1 MRQIKRS
8 RWIPDRENLLVEETL
23 FHNANGYIGVR
34 GCLEEGYPDGYDTIR
49 GTYINGFY
57 DYVPMPQAE
66 KLYGLVE
73 EKQTILNVAEV
84 QGIRLNLD
92 GEWFSV
98 FEGEILDSYRVLD
111 MDKGITHRWI
121 SWKSPQG
128 KVLEISIKRM
138 ASFTMLPLFLIEYE
152 ITSVNYNGKLAFYSM
167 HSGKVSNYFNPD
179 DPRVAGEAH
188 VFLQVTDQESSSGF
202 SSMTART
209 SKSGLS
215 VTTAVRNVLA
225 ADSLPGHGRGG
236 QEERVLE
243 TEEDGF
249 TERITTYIAE
259 NESVRMTKYCI
270 ICDSTRYPGEEEAA
284 LALCREASEI
294 PAEDWFGRQAAY
306 LDKFWNNC
314 DIGITGDHELTEALH
329 YNMYQLLQSAGKDSR
344 SSIAAKGLSG
354 EGYEG
359 HYFWDTEM
367 YIMPFFLLNDPD
379 TAVKLLRYR
388 YHTLEHAK
396 ENARILGHKKGAAYS
411 WRTIMG
417 RECSGYFPSGSAQ
430 YHISGDI
437 AYAVVAYY
445 LASRDLGFME
455 EYGAEMLVETAR
467 LWMELGN
474 YYEGTF
480 QIHAVTG
487 PDEYT
492 CLVNNNYYTNV
503 LARYNLEWAV
513 KIIRILEEGGRAGK
527 VIDKA
532 GVTRAELQE
541 FEKAAGAMYLPYDEK
556 LGINPQ
562 DDSFL
567 KKKKWDLS
575 EIKEEEK
582 PLLLHYHP
590 MYLYRHQICKQAD
603 TVMAHFILEDAQD
616 VEVIRRSFVYYETVT
631 THDSSLSS
639 CIFSI
644 VAAKLGMVEK
654 AYEYF
659 GESAKLDLFNTH
671 KNTKDGIHT
680 ANMGGTYMA
689 VVYGFGGL
697 RTKESGLYL
706 APVLPKR
713 WTGYYFQFQYQLRK
727 IRVTVNAR
735 QTEIQLMEGTFLPL
749 WVHGKLYQLTHRLI
763 IDAAQ
768 G

>member
-34 GCLEEGYPDGYDTIR
+34 GCLEEGYPEGYDTIR

-202 SSMTART
+202 SRMTART

-294 PAEDWFGRQAAY
+294 PAEDWFDRQAAY

-396 ENARILGHKKGAAYS
+396 ENARILGHKKGVAYS

-445 LASRDLGFME
+445 LASWDLGFME

-503 LARYNLEWAV
+503 LARYNLEWAA

-541 FEKAAGAMYLPYDEK
+541 FEKAAEAMYLPYDEK

-706 APVLPKR
+706 APVLPKC

>member
-1 MRQIKRS
+1 
-8 RWIPDRENLLVEETL
+8 VEETL

-179 DPRVAGEAH
+179 DPRVAGKAH

-202 SSMTART
+202 SRMTART

>member
-202 SSMTART
+202 SRMTART

>member
-1 MRQIKRS
+1 
-8 RWIPDRENLLVEETL
+8 VEETL

-294 PAEDWFGRQAAY
+294 PADDWFDRQAAY

-396 ENARILGHKKGAAYS
+396 ENARILSHKKGAAYS

-503 LARYNLEWAV
+503 LARYNLEWAA

-532 GVTRAELQE
+532 GVMRAELQE
-541 FEKAAGAMYLPYDEK
+541 FEKAAEAMYLPYDEK

-749 WVHGKLYQLTHRLI
+749 WVHGKLYQLIHRLI

>member
-8 RWIPDRENLLVEETL
+8 RWTPDRENLLVEETL

-202 SSMTART
+202 SRMTART

-225 ADSLPGHGRGG
+225 ADSLSGHGRGG

-294 PAEDWFGRQAAY
+294 PAEDWFDRQAAY

-503 LARYNLEWAV
+503 LARYNLEWAA

-541 FEKAAGAMYLPYDEK
+541 FEKAAEAMYLPYDEK

-706 APVLPKR
+706 APVLPKC

>member
-1 MRQIKRS
+1 
-8 RWIPDRENLLVEETL
+8 VEETL

-202 SSMTART
+202 SRMTART

-225 ADSLPGHGRGG
+225 ADSLSGHGRGG

-294 PAEDWFGRQAAY
+294 PAEDWFDRQAAY

-503 LARYNLEWAV
+503 LARYNLEWAA

-541 FEKAAGAMYLPYDEK
+541 FEKAAEAMYLPYDEK